1 VSKGRYIDED
11 PNQECSHKIGGLV
24 MKLSKILYSLLPL
37 VALVI
42 SSLACNFPG
51 SAPIKPEDAVQATIN
66 AVETQ
71 RALLE
76 GEEEPSPEPVGEDLT
91 PTPTIEEPSPT
102 PTPTFTPLPT
112 ATEIPCDRATFV
124 TDVTVPDGAD
134 YSPGDVFTKTWRL
147 KNTGSCTWTSGYD
160 LVFDHGDQ
168 MGAPAA
174 VQLTSGTVGPN
185 QTLDVSVQL
194 TAPGSE
200 GGYKGYF
207 KLRNPQGA
215 IFGIGATG
223 SIAFWVEIEVL
234 GPPEPNFTVSF
245 VNIGL
250 CNPIYATFKVKNT
263 GDYTF
268 EWARI
273 TIQDLTASTTLYGP
287 GTNSVPFLA
296 SSSDCPPGLSA
307 MDPGQTRYIAA
318 SIGSPVPN
326 GHNARLTL
334 KLCTQ
339 DGGGGQCV
347 EKSTDFTVP

>member
-1 VSKGRYIDED
+1 
-11 PNQECSHKIGGLV
+11 
-24 MKLSKILYSLLPL
+24 MKPTRNLYSFL
-37 VALVI
+37 ALAALII
-42 SSLACNFPG
+42 SGLACNLPG
-51 SAPIKPEDAVQATIN
+51 SGAVATEDPVQATVN
-66 AVETQ
+66 AVETS
-71 RALLE
+71 RALRE
-76 GEEEPSPEPVGEDLT
+76 GEEGPPPGPGGEEPTQTPMQEPT
-91 PTPTIEEPSPT
+91 EEPSPT
-102 PTPTFTPLPT
+102 PKPTFTPLPT
-112 ATEIPCDRATFV
+112 ATEVPCDRADFV
-124 TDVTVPDGAD
+124 TDVTVPDGSD

-160 LVFDHGDQ
+160 LVFVNGDQ

-174 VQLTSGTVGPN
+174 VQLTSGTVGTN
-185 QTLDVSVQL
+185 QNLDVSVQL

-207 KLRNPQGA
+207 KLRNPQGV

-223 SIAFWVEIEVL
+223 SVAFWVEIEVL
-234 GPPEPNFTVSF
+234 GPPEPDFTVNFT
-245 VNIGL
+245 NTGL
-250 CNPIYATFKVKNT
+250 CLPHYATFKVKNT
-263 GDYTF
+263 GDFTF

-273 TIQDLTASTTLYGP
+273 FIQDLTASTTLYGP

-296 SSSDCPPGLSA
+296 SSSDCPPGASA

-318 SIGSPVPN
+318 SIGSPVPS

-347 EKSTDFTVP
+347 EKTTDFTVP

>member
-1 VSKGRYIDED
+1 
-11 PNQECSHKIGGLV
+11 
-24 MKLSKILYSLLPL
+24 MKSTRILYSLLPL
-37 VALVI
+37 AALVI
-42 SSLACNFPG
+42 GSLACNLPG
-51 SAPIKPEDAVQATIN
+51 SEPVDSDAAVQATIS
-66 AVETQ
+66 AVETK
-71 RALLE
+71 RALRE
-76 GEEEPSPEPVGEDLT
+76 GEEGPPPGPGGEEPTQTPLQEPT
-91 PTPTIEEPSPT
+91 EEPSPT
-102 PTPTFTPLPT
+102 PKPTFTPLPT
-112 ATEIPCDRATFV
+112 ATEIPCDRAAFV
-124 TDVTVPDGAD
+124 TDVTVPDGSD

-147 KNTGSCTWTSGYD
+147 KNTGTCAWTSGYD
-160 LVFDHGDQ
+160 LVFVSGDQ

-174 VQLTSGTVGPN
+174 VQLTSGTVGTN
-185 QTLDVSVQL
+185 QNLDVSVQL

-207 KLRNPQGA
+207 KLRNPQGV

-223 SIAFWVEIEVL
+223 SVAFYVEIEVL
-234 GPPEPNFTVSF
+234 GPPEPDFTVSF

-250 CNPIYATFKVKNT
+250 CNPIFATFKVINT
-263 GDYTF
+263 GDFAF

-273 TIQDLTASTTLYGP
+273 YIQDLTASTTLYGP
-287 GTNSVPFLA
+287 GTNPSPFLA
-296 SSSDCPPGLSA
+296 SSSDCPPGASA

-347 EKSTDFTVP
+347 EKTTDFTVP